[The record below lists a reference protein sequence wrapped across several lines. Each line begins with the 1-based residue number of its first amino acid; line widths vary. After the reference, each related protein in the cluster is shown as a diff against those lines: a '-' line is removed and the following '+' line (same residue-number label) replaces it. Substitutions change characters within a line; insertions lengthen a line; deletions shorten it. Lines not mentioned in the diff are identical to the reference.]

1 MVTVILATNRC
12 NAAEGEARVAA
23 ESERVAMDR
32 VKRMENS
39 EAGLEVR
46 TATLQQEASRLA
58 AELRAA
64 RDECEAAK
72 RAEQVGFCFHWCKL
86 AICRVRR
93 ASSLV
98 APWPISVAGCC
109 CRARA
114 TTRRVALNRRFA
126 NGPEFRARRMLLQ
139 SSK

>member
-1 MVTVILATNRC
+1 MTVSLTTNRC
-12 NAAEGEARVAA
+12 SAAEGEARVAA

-72 RAEQVGFCFHWCKL
+72 RAEQVGL
-86 AICRVRR
+86 RLLI
-93 ASSLV
+93 
-98 APWPISVAGCC
+98 G
-109 CRARA
+109 
-114 TTRRVALNRRFA
+114 A
-126 NGPEFRARRMLLQ
+126 NV
-139 SSK
+139 